1 MVADTTMLTR
11 VKCSVNAAGERSTNQ
26 WRSLFAMEFR
36 AHEMHEKSGRP
47 LDWSHSG
54 SETLYPRPLVHVS

>member
-11 VKCSVNAAGERSTNQ
+11 VKCSVNAAGVRSTNQ
-26 WRSLFAMEFR
+26 RRSLFAMELW
-36 AHEMHEKSGRP
+36 AHEMHEKAVAP

-54 SETLYPRPLVHVS
+54 SETLYPRPLVNVS

>member
-11 VKCSVNAAGERSTNQ
+11 VKCSVNAAGVRSTNQ
-26 WRSLFAMEFR
+26 RRSLFAMEFW
-36 AHEMHEKSGRP
+36 AHEMHEKAVAP

-54 SETLYPRPLVHVS
+54 SETLYPRPLVNVS